1 MEKNVL
7 SRREAIARFEESPV
21 YVITDEGQSAGR
33 GNLMVVRAA
42 LEAGAKFVQYREK
55 KKALRAMYEEGLLL
69 RKLTE
74 EYGAAL
80 IVDDYVDLALIIGA
94 DGVHVGQD
102 DLPAEEVRKLV
113 GEDMVI
119 GLSTHNPEDL
129 AGAVELY
136 KKGVIDYI
144 GAGPVYPT
152 QTKEKPAPVTGLD
165 YIELAADTHAETG
178 LPFVAIGGIK
188 EHNIGAVAAVG
199 AEHCAV
205 VSDITMAED
214 IGAKIAALTAAMKK
228 FALL

>member
-1 MEKNVL
+1 MEKKVL
-7 SRREAIARFEESPV
+7 GRREAMVRFEESPI

-33 GNLMVVRAA
+33 GNLTVVRAA

-69 RKLTE
+69 RKLT
-74 EYGAAL
+74 ADL
-80 IVDDYVDLALIIGA
+80 IVDDFVDLAMLIGA

-102 DLPAEEVRKLV
+102 DLPAAAVRELV
-113 GEDMVI
+113 GDDMVI
-119 GLSTHNPEDL
+119 GLSTHNQEDL
-129 AGAVELY
+129 AGAVALY
-136 KKGVIDYI
+136 RQGIIDYV

-152 QTKEKPAPVTGLD
+152 QTKDKPAPVTGLD
-165 YIELAADTHAETG
+165 YIELAVDTCAETG

-214 IGAKIAALTAAMKK
+214 IGRKIAALTASMKK
-228 FALL
+228 FALI

>member
-1 MEKNVL
+1 MKKDIL
-7 SRREAIARFEESPV
+7 GRREAMARFEASPI
-21 YVITDEGQSAGR
+21 YVITDEGQSVGR
-33 GNLMVVRAA
+33 GNPFVVRMA
-42 LEAGAKFVQYREK
+42 LEAGAKFIQYREK
-55 KKALRAMYEEGLLL
+55 KKPLRAMYEEGLLL
-69 RKLTE
+69 RKLTA

-80 IVDDYVDLALIIGA
+80 IVDDYADLALLIGA

-102 DLPAEEVRKLV
+102 DLPAEAVRELV
-113 GEDMVI
+113 GGDMVI

-165 YIELAADTHAETG
+165 YIELAADTRAETG

-214 IGAKIAALTAAMKK
+214 IGEKIARLTAAMKK
-228 FALL
+228 FSLL

>member
-1 MEKNVL
+1 MNNKILGRKAAMECFNN
-7 SRREAIARFEESPV
+7 SPV
-21 YVITDEGQSAGR
+21 YVITDEAQSAGR
-33 GNLMVVRAA
+33 DDISVVRLA
-42 LEAGAKFVQYREK
+42 LEAGARFIQYREK
-55 KKALRAMYEEGLLL
+55 KKPLRAMYEEGLLL
-69 RKLTE
+69 RKLTA

-102 DLPAEEVRKLV
+102 DLPAEAVRELV
-113 GEDMVI
+113 GDDMVI
-119 GLSTHNPEDL
+119 GLSTHNPDDL

-165 YIELAADTHAETG
+165 YIELAADTYAETG

-205 VSDITMAED
+205 VSDITMAAD
-214 IGAKIAALTAAMKK
+214 IGEKIAALTAAMKK
-228 FALL
+228 FALV